1 MSGFLSSM
9 VGATYGPPA
18 PTYAVAAAGGATSV
32 NEGSSLTFNV
42 TTTDVAD
49 STTLFY
55 TVSANSGDFGTSSG
69 SFTITSNAGSFSLTP
84 TADVTTEGAETFA
97 AQIRTVSTSG
107 TVVATSATIT
117 INDTSLA
124 PTYAVAASGGATN
137 VNEGSSLTFN
147 VTTANVANGTTL
159 YYTVSANSGDFG
171 TSSGSFTIT
180 SNAGSFSLSPTADVT
195 TEGSETFAAQV
206 RTGSTGG
213 TVVATSGTI
222 TILDTSIAP
231 NLTSVS
237 LVNKIGGGS
246 AGATANLSLPA
257 STAVG
262 DLVIYCCQRTT
273 SGQNIPTG
281 WTLLAG
287 DSNNP
292 VYAFW
297 SYKIMTAGDISTGS
311 ISHTGSTSNITSKFA
326 VTLRGN
332 IAITQANYR
341 GFVQSTLTGS
351 SNSIGGANQ
360 SFVNK
365 DLGLILL
372 AKSNASGISQFGWSS
387 DASAQSVIDDN
398 NNNALYF
405 GFQTATVT
413 RVGTTTSWSSS
424 AAYVQHRLKIPL
436 V

>member
-18 PTYAVAAAGGATSV
+18 STYAVAAAGGATSV

-69 SFTITSNAGSFSLTP
+69 SFSITSNAGSFSLT
-84 TADVTTEGAETFA
+84 
-97 AQIRTVSTSG
+97 
-107 TVVATSATIT
+107 
-117 INDTSLA
+117 
-124 PTYAVAASGGATN
+124 
-137 VNEGSSLTFN
+137 
-147 VTTANVANGTTL
+147 
-159 YYTVSANSGDFG
+159 
-171 TSSGSFTIT
+171 
-180 SNAGSFSLSPTADVT
+180 PTADVT

-206 RTGSTGG
+206 RTGSTAG

-222 TILDTSIAP
+222 TILDSSITPTLYTVSHLAQSTSAS
-231 NLTSVS
+231 TS
-237 LVNKIGGGS
+237 
-246 AGATANLSLPA
+246 ALPLPTG
-257 STAVG
+257 TAVG
-262 DLVIYCCQRTT
+262 DLVIYCCNRSA
-273 SGQNIPTG
+273 SGQNLPTG
-281 WTLLAG
+281 WSLIAG

-311 ISHTGSTSNITSKFA
+311 ISHTGSTSSIRSKFA
-326 VTLRGN
+326 VTFRGN
-332 IAITQANYR
+332 QAITAANYS

-351 SNSIGGANQ
+351 SNSVASANQ

-372 AKSNASGISQFGWSS
+372 SKASATALSNLRWSDSSGILLT
-387 DASAQSVIDDN
+387 DDN
-398 NNNALYF
+398 GNNYLYYLF
-405 GFQTATVT
+405 LTGTVT
-413 RVGTTTSWSSS
+413 KVGTTTSWSSS
-424 AAYVQHRLKIPL
+424 TQYVQHRLKIPL